1 MEEYVE
7 MKHLDTSAN
16 VGLDF
21 MENDVKVSFNDLFTK
36 KVSFFIFI
44 PAYCLRLRH
53 HYEYAFLRSCK
64 HVFIVLYSDRGNFET
79 VFI

>member
-1 MEEYVE
+1 

-36 KVSFFIFI
+36 KVSFF
-44 PAYCLRLRH
+44 Y
-53 HYEYAFLRSCK
+53 
-64 HVFIVLYSDRGNFET
+64 LYSSLLPKIT
-79 VFI
+79 APL

>member
-36 KVSFFIFI
+36 KVSFFLSLFQPI
-44 PAYCLRLRH
+44 A
-53 HYEYAFLRSCK
+53 
-64 HVFIVLYSDRGNFET
+64 
-79 VFI
+79 